1 MPRLRR
7 ATLPTR
13 GRRSPCPRRSAR
25 SVASVAHVEVEE
37 EEEEEEEEACAEVSL
52 VASVRH

>member
-1 MPRLRR
+1 
-7 ATLPTR
+7 
-13 GRRSPCPRRSAR
+13 
-25 SVASVAHVEVEE
+25 VASVAHVEVEE